1 MDGCTLE
8 ECATAQIF
16 ETEQVYKV
24 HGNMEVKDMV
34 DFAYRNTPQYLD
46 DQGHNRHRL
55 HTREIS

>member
-1 MDGCTLE
+1 MDGCTPE

-34 DFAYRNTPQYLD
+34 DFAYRKTSTSTL
-46 DQGHNRHRL
+46 
-55 HTREIS
+55 